1 MTFAE
6 DLLDEEKGLDGD
18 YPTAFGV
25 TFTPMV
31 VGISL
36 GILGIVGFGYIH
48 LNMTSK
54 AKAEYQEVKTQL
66 DQKQAKLDQMKK
78 PGFDA
83 KVAEL
88 KSELDD
94 QKALKSR
101 VIAMFTNQDDL
112 ETILI
117 DLNNFIA
124 LNQGELLTYNPESQV
139 SLINDDSLGANVKGK
154 LKRKG
159 FTLDVKG
166 TYSQTQSILQDI
178 ERLQPLLMIKSYSSK
193 VSEKPTAIL
202 TNNSTELIPQ
212 DSAILTTNLKLDA
225 ILPLSQSE
233 LEAAR
238 KAEAQA
244 QLNEE
249 KGSRRNRRER
259 RNKK

>member
-18 YPTAFGV
+18 YPTAFGI

-31 VGISL
+31 IGISL
-36 GILGIVGFGYIH
+36 GILGIVGAGYIH
-48 LNMTSK
+48 MNMTK
-54 AKAEYQEVKTQL
+54 DAKTKYQETKTQL
-66 DQKQAKLDQMKK
+66 DQKQAKLAQMKQ

-83 KVAEL
+83 KVAGL
-88 KSELDD
+88 KSDLAD

-117 DLNNFIA
+117 DLNNFIS
-124 LNQGELLTYNPESQV
+124 LNQGELIKFNPESRV
-139 SLINDDSLGANVKGK
+139 SVINDSSLGENVKGK

-178 ERLQPLLMIKSYSSK
+178 ERLQPLLMIRSYSSK

-244 QLNEE
+244 QKNAG
-249 KGSRRNRRER
+249 KGSSNRRER
-259 RNKK
+259 RKRK

>member
-18 YPTAFGV
+18 YPTAFGI

-31 VGISL
+31 IGISL
-36 GILGIVGFGYIH
+36 GILGIVGFGYIQ
-48 LNMTSK
+48 LNTTNAAK
-54 AKAEYQEVKTQL
+54 AKFQETKTQL
-66 DQKQAKLDQMKK
+66 DQKQAKLDQMNQ

-83 KVAEL
+83 KVADL
-88 KSELDD
+88 KSELAD

-117 DLNNFIA
+117 DLNNFIS
-124 LNQGELLTYNPESQV
+124 LNQGELLKYNPESRV
-139 SLINDDSLGANVKGK
+139 SIINDNSLGADVNGK

-166 TYSQTQSILQDI
+166 TYGQTQSILQDI
-178 ERLQPLLMIKSYSSK
+178 ERLQPLLMIRSYSSK
-193 VSEKPTAIL
+193 VSEEPTALL
-202 TNNSTELIPQ
+202 TNNSTELVPQ

-238 KAEAQA
+238 KAEAEA
-244 QLNEE
+244 KNNSE
-249 KGSRRNRRER
+249 KGSGKKRRAKRNR
-259 RNKK
+259 K

>member
-6 DLLDEEKGLDGD
+6 DLLDEGKGLEED
-18 YPTAFGV
+18 YPTAFGI

-31 VGISL
+31 IGISL
-36 GILGIVGFGYIH
+36 GILGIVGAGYIH
-48 LNMTSK
+48 MNITK
-54 AKAEYQEVKTQL
+54 AAETKYKEVQTQL
-66 DQKQAKLDQMKK
+66 DQKQAKLAQMKQ
-78 PGFDA
+78 PGFAD
-83 KVAEL
+83 KVAGL
-88 KSELDD
+88 KSDLAD

-124 LNQGELLTYNPESQV
+124 LNQGELLKYNPESRV
-139 SLINDDSLGANVKGK
+139 SIINDNSLGADVKGK

-159 FTLDVKG
+159 FTLDIKG
-166 TYSQTQSILQDI
+166 TYSQTQAILQDI
-178 ERLQPLLMIKSYSSK
+178 ERLQPLLMIRSYNSK

-212 DSAILTTNLKLDA
+212 DSAILTTSLKLDA

-244 QLNEE
+244 QQNA
-249 KGSRRNRRER
+249 KQGSGRERRER
-259 RNKK
+259 RKRK

>member
-6 DLLDEEKGLDGD
+6 DFLDEEKGLEGD
-18 YPTAFGV
+18 YPTAFGI

-31 VGISL
+31 IGIAL
-36 GILGIVGFGYIH
+36 GILGIVGFGYIQM
-48 LNMTSK
+48 NITSK
-54 AKAEYQEVKTQL
+54 AKTKYKGVQTQL
-66 DQKQAKLDQMKK
+66 DQKQAKLAQMKQ
-78 PGFDA
+78 PGFDT
-83 KVAEL
+83 KVADL
-88 KSELDD
+88 KSDLAD

-101 VIAMFTNQDDL
+101 VMAMFTNQDDL
-112 ETILI
+112 ETLLI

-124 LNQGELLTYNPESQV
+124 INQGELVKYNPESSV
-139 SLINDDSLGANVKGK
+139 SVINDDSLGADVKGK

-178 ERLQPLLMIKSYSSK
+178 ERLQPLLMINSYSSK
-193 VSEKPTAIL
+193 VSEQPTAIL

-238 KAEAQA
+238 KAEAKA
-244 QLNEE
+244 KLDSENEGGG
-249 KGSRRNRRER
+249 KKRQRRNR
-259 RNKK
+259 K